1 MECAKIS
8 TRPAEWSVYV
18 DFVITEDKSDGELK
32 LVGCLFIAA
41 SSSRFS
47 WIYSKTNRSF
57 NVRKPEGKQSWM
69 SRLLHAGPGPHLTHG
84 DGPGYKTVVG
94 ATLCC
99 HSGGRANS
107 R

>member
-1 MECAKIS
+1 MECAKIAP
-8 TRPAEWSVYV
+8 RPAEWSVYV

-57 NVRKPEGKQSWM
+57 NVRKPEGKLSWM
-69 SRLLHAGPGPHLTHG
+69 SRLMHTEELGCLTHV
-84 DGPGYKTVVG
+84 DTKLLLLCPCVVTPGGST
-94 ATLCC
+94 
-99 HSGGRANS
+99 NS
-107 R
+107 